1 MERGKDHFQIELA
14 LRRGLEP
21 VARVPELIIRFRN
34 PSVVFCNAK
43 IASIFE
49 STNTARQRSSAIK
62 GLPLARV
69 THNAR
74 NENPFFLRQGRG
86 KAVWPVRIV
95 ASHLTND
102 VVDRTRPLCPH
113 PQVTMYMG
121 GRNINE
127 ADNFVCKAA

>member
-62 GLPLARV
+62 GLPLVVKHIKPIEVGGGWLA
-69 THNAR
+69 
-74 NENPFFLRQGRG
+74 NEFDPNECLIPEAQDEVRT
-86 KAVWPVRIV
+86 ADAPVPR
-95 ASHLTND
+95 
-102 VVDRTRPLCPH
+102 
-113 PQVTMYMG
+113 
-121 GRNINE
+121 E
-127 ADNFVCKAA
+127 ADS